1 MDYRDDLV
9 FVRTT
14 AIREIGDG
22 HTGYNSSM
30 DIHFYVRGFQALD
43 ENAVSAGALF
53 LDTVGFAG
61 FSTAPAR
68 PMMIWCNY
76 CKKRTERQVPLQHV
90 FFGCQRERAQGRH
103 TRSLSTQEGTPLSRL
118 YSRDAALG
126 LTDIIGCSPSTY
138 YLQSDITEP
147 NSHGDS
153 FSEGSAYAPAFQRNA
168 SKVYAISLRRSGS
181 ICLLVS
187 DAGGGCCRPD
197 AICKSQRLF
206 WPG

>member
-90 FFGCQRERAQGRH
+90 FFNANVKELKGGTQDPFQPRKGR
-103 TRSLSTQEGTPLSRL
+103 LVRL
-118 YSRDAALG
+118 YSRNSCARLDR
-126 LTDIIGCSPSTY
+126 Y
-138 YLQSDITEP
+138 YWMFAV
-147 NSHGDS
+147 N
-153 FSEGSAYAPAFQRNA
+153 
-168 SKVYAISLRRSGS
+168 
-181 ICLLVS
+181 LL
-187 DAGGGCCRPD
+187 PP
-197 AICKSQRLF
+197 K
-206 WPG
+206 